1 MANPGLL
8 SQIKGTGNAVLDAL
22 KANYASGPQGA
33 QLTPGP
39 GSVLDQ
45 RDQQMQPLLPQQQP
59 LLAQHLYAPQ
69 PEPAQG
75 AYGTGPG
82 EKRIDVSEY
91 QKPLA
96 GLSGVK
102 RK

>member
-1 MANPGLL
+1 MATSPSILDQLKN
-8 SQIKGTGNAVLDAL
+8 TGGAIMDAL
-22 KANYASGPQGA
+22 RAKYAGGPAGMP
-33 QLTPGP
+33 LTPGP

-45 RDQQMQPLLPQQQP
+45 RDTQMQPLLPAAQP
-59 LLAQHLYAPQ
+59 LVPTHLEAPN
-69 PEPAQG
+69 PSSPMNNG
-75 AYGTGPG
+75 AYGTKPG

-91 QKPLA
+91 IS